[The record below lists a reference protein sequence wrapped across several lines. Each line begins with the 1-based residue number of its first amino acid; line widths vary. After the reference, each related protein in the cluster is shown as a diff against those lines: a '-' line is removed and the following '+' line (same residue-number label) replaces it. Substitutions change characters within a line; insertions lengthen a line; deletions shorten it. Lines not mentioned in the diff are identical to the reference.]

1 MKQVWRLSAV
11 AAVAGITFAGIMFS
25 NATVRDGKVPSREQL
40 LDKVVQ
46 RAALLSCYEGSV
58 DRFDDRI
65 SPANVVASAVA
76 WYCEADRNTSNYW
89 IVLSQRRTSPDT
101 VDAFYRDLALP
112 FVLERRV
119 GRARSG

>member
-1 MKQVWRLSAV
+1 MPHFLKFAALAV
-11 AAVAGITFAGIMFS
+11 GGLLLGGVLLATATAADT
-25 NATVRDGKVPSREQL
+25 KVPSREQL
-40 LDKVVQ
+40 MDMAVQ
-46 RAALLSCYEGSV
+46 RAALLNCYEGSV

-76 WYCEADRNTSNYW
+76 WHCEAEGQSSNYW
-89 IVLSQRRTSPDT
+89 IVLSQRRSSPDT